1 MVKNSTGMYDLFYHL
16 VESRYVYIL
25 HSIEKLYFGEPPP
38 IFKKCL
44 SSRTDLQEF

>member
-16 VESRYVYIL
+16 VESRYVFL
-25 HSIEKLYFGEPPP
+25 HGNKKLYSGEPPP
-38 IFKKCL
+38 TFKKRF

>member
-25 HSIEKLYFGEPPP
+25 HSIEKLYFGETPP
-38 IFKKCL
+38 IFKIF
-44 SSRTDLQEF
+44 SRTDLQEF

>member
-25 HSIEKLYFGEPPP
+25 HSIKKLYSGEPPP
-38 IFKKCL
+38 TFKKRF